1 METIVTT
8 LKESYSRDIRKQLV
22 KATLASEK
30 NDNKESLALQY
41 NLLNQIFSYVL
52 KECNWQM
59 PTNSKEWDNKP
70 LEIMKETFPK
80 LEQTKWYQDQASIRA
95 QNIDVVVGEK

>member
-1 METIVTT
+1 
-8 LKESYSRDIRKQLV
+8 
-22 KATLASEK
+22 
-30 NDNKESLALQY
+30 
-41 NLLNQIFSYVL
+41 
-52 KECNWQM
+52 M

-80 LEQTKWYQDQASIRA
+80 LEQTKWYQDQANIRA